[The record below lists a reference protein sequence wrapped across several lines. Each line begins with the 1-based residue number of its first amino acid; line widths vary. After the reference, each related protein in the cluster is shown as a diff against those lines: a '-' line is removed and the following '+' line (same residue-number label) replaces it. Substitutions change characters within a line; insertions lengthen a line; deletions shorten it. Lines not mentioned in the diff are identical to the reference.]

1 MKKLLLISLL
11 IPLLWSCS
19 DGGNNDPDAGN
30 AQTGVADNSSG
41 NTTPDVTPIDV
52 TDLGMAAN
60 IADAFCLNQ
69 RKLRVMATSL
79 LSAFSPKG
87 NQPDA
92 NYCGGNAELMEDGL
106 DFEIHVND
114 YCVEGHGQQV
124 TVNGDIYGTVESGAN
139 FITSQIQD
147 LTIVGT
153 GVDMVVVGNTWD
165 GRDDDMFVNLDITDA
180 VLNNQ
185 MALEFV
191 NIKKGEIDFGYFNFE
206 GIGSVEFKFI
216 KHFNDDNTEGQIFI
230 YGEGEKLL
238 ILSGDNGAVTAVYK
252 QDRHDPGT
260 WVETTQCGL

>member
-1 MKKLLLISLL
+1 MKKLLLFTFL

-19 DGGNNDPDAGN
+19 NGSGGPNDSN
-30 AQTGVADNSSG
+30 AFTDVSDNSSG
-41 NTTPDVTPIDV
+41 SGTTEPDVTPIDV
-52 TDLGMAAN
+52 NMSMAAN

-69 RKLRVMATSL
+69 RKLQVMSTSL

-87 NQPDA
+87 NQPDS
-92 NYCGGNAELMEDGL
+92 NYCGGNAELMENGL

-114 YCVEGHGQQV
+114 YCVNARGQQV
-124 TVNGDIYGTVESGAN
+124 TLNGDIYGTVESGAN
-139 FITSQIQD
+139 FVTSQIED
-147 LTIVGT
+147 LSIVGT

-165 GRDDDMFVNLDITDA
+165 GRDDDMFVNLDISDA

-185 MALEFV
+185 VGLEFV
-191 NIKKGEIDFGYFNFE
+191 NIKKGEIDFGYFNFD

-238 ILSGDNGAVTAVYK
+238 ILSGDNGVVTAVY
-252 QDRHDPGT
+252 QEDRHDPGT
-260 WVETTQCGL
+260 WVETTQCGG